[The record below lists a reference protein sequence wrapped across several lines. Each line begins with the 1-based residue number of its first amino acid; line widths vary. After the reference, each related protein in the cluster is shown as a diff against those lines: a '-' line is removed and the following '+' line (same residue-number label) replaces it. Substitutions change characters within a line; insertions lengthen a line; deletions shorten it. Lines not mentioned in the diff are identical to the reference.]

1 MKNLAMPEATTMN
14 RTPNFSRMIPTV
26 KSFEQPNINRPVKAS
41 LEMNPGARSFVR
53 PKQLNMIPQRDPGM
67 QMLNCKPIGKA
78 MTRRPGVNDTQGI
91 YPKSGA
97 QRGDRLGLASS
108 HLHPTNL
115 PLLKQAGS
123 HYAGLSNR
131 LGLPR

>member
-1 MKNLAMPEATTMN
+1 MATATTLN
-14 RTPNFSRMIPTV
+14 KTPNPSRMIPTA
-26 KSFEQPNINRPVKAS
+26 KGFEQSNINRPVKAS
-41 LEMNPGARSFVR
+41 LEMNPGARSFMR
-53 PKQLNMIPQRDPGM
+53 AKQLNMIPQRDPGM
-67 QMLNCKPIGKA
+67 QVLNCKPIGKSII
-78 MTRRPGVNDTQGI
+78 RRPGVNNTQGV
-91 YPKSGA
+91 YPKSGNE
-97 QRGDRLGLASS
+97 RHDKPGLASS